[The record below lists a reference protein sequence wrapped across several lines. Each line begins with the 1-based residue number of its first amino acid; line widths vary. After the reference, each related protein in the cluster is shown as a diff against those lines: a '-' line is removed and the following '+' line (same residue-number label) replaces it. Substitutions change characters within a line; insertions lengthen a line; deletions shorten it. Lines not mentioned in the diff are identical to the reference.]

1 MLRSVR
7 EECGLGCPPD
17 IFTTIYNASESI
29 NAMLKHKLNYK
40 KNELLKFVDI
50 TKELVSEQQREV
62 ERAVIGRGKYQIKQQ
77 YQHLEVDERK
87 WFSMNTEQRKKHFS
101 LVKSSEARSPS
112 AVYIYCSVA
121 RV

>member
-1 MLRSVR
+1 
-7 EECGLGCPPD
+7 
-17 IFTTIYNASESI
+17 
-29 NAMLKHKLNYK
+29 MLKHKLNYK